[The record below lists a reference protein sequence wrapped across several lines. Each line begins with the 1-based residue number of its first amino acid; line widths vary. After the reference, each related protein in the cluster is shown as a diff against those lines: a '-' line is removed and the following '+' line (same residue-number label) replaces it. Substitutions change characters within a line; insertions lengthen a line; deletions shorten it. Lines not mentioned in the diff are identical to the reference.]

1 MSHEKVGLV
10 TPTQSIQYKY
20 IITCKDRVVELEVDE
35 QDVFY
40 NADDELDCPLDV
52 VLRKNAHSLND
63 LMAWNAREISFVQ
76 MTEEDFTV
84 INTISLNVNL

>member
-1 MSHEKVGLV
+1 MSHEKNGAVA
-10 TPTQSIQYKY
+10 PTQSIQYKY
-20 IITCKDRVVELEVDE
+20 IVACKDRVVELEVDE

-63 LMAWNAREISFVQ
+63 LMSWNAKEISFVKL
-76 MTEEDFTV
+76 TDEAITV
-84 INTISLNVNL
+84 INSIALNVNL

>member
-20 IITCKDRVVELEVDE
+20 IITCKDKEIELEVDS

-63 LMAWNAREISFVQ
+63 LMSWNAKEISFVQ
-76 MTEEDFTV
+76 MTEEHITV
-84 INTISLNVNL
+84 IKTFSLNVNL